1 MGRNSGDRRG
11 RPPVPSSQI
20 RYDRIKMFMAR
31 EGLQHDS
38 ALAQKMGMAQ
48 QNLSR
53 TLKNKKISESHID
66 RIIEAYPDYRAQWF
80 LGYDEYPTW
89 QEYEEAKRQET
100 ALRVHAIIDKS
111 QSVYIFMSAILQ
123 DRGYTLFK
131 ISNSTGVDIDC
142 RMYELI
148 DRDGNVIYYR
158 DDKIADR
165 ILRHAELELS
175 CFLSDALTDSEN
187 NESPSP

>member
-80 LGYDEYPTW
+80 MGYDEFPTW
-89 QEYEEAKRQET
+89 QEYEKFKRQE
-100 ALRVHAIIDKS
+100 AAQYFQSVIDKS
-111 QSVYIFMSAILQ
+111 EAVYMFMSALLQ
-123 DRGYTLFK
+123 VNGYTLRRVP
-131 ISNSTGVDIDC
+131 NSVGVDIDC
-142 RMYELI
+142 HFYELT
-148 DRDGNVIYYR
+148 DRDQNVICYR

-165 ILRHAELELS
+165 IMRHVELELS
-175 CFLSDALTDSEN
+175 SFLADAI
-187 NESPSP
+187 ESANTK